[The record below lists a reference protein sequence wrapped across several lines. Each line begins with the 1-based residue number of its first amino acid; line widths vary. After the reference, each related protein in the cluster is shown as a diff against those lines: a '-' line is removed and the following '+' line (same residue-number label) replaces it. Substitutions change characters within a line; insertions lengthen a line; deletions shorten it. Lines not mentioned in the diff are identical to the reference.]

1 MSDSAARGERTPVGV
16 GRHRCTQPGKGSVLV
31 ELRGGFGWYCFVFVL
46 DAADPAGGSG
56 ILCMGGAAGA
66 GAGATLGAALGATVS
81 PGLGAVI
88 GGPVGAVLGGVLG
101 FEGAVSATKW
111 LNS

>member
-1 MSDSAARGERTPVGV
+1 MNGARLIHD
-16 GRHRCTQPGKGSVLV
+16 GRSNYWAN
-31 ELRGGFGWYCFVFVL
+31 LRHQWPMYL
-46 DAADPAGGSG
+46 
-56 ILCMGGAAGA
+56 GGAAGA